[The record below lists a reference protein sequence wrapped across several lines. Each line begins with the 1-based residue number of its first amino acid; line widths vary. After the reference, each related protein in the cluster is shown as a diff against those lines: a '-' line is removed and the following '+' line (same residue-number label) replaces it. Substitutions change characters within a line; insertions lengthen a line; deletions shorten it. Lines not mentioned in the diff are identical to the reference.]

1 MSAVEYTNRKGDKY
15 YLQVGKTRTGKPRYW
30 FGRKLTG
37 EPVESVPAG
46 FEIYEHPQA
55 GLVFLRKT
63 KPSEISPLERE
74 MLSDGIR
81 RYAALEHF
89 IVDVDGDS
97 LVVYLP
103 SMDDRQADRARKRV
117 RRSTIR
123 SPAPDAGG
131 QRGNDPPL
139 RLHEDDAV
147 RSGQCGPTNV
157 RRPAVVLP
165 RQRR

>member
-1 MSAVEYTNRKGDKY
+1 MSAVEYTNRKGDK
-15 YLQVGKTRTGKPRYW
+15 LLSPGGQDPH
-30 FGRKLTG
+30 G
-37 EPVESVPAG
+37 ETALLVWPQTDRRARRERARRI
-46 FEIYEHPQA
+46 EIYEHPQA

-103 SMDDRQADRARKRV
+103 SMDDRQADRALKRV